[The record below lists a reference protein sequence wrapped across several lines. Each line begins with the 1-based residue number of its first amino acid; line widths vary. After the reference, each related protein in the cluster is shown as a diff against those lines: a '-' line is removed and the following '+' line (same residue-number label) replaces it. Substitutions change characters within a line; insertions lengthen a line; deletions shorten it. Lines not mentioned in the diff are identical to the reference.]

1 MEVKVG
7 RGDPTQATVQSG
19 IQGEGV
25 ESRVVLHKDWCLER
39 VSPRGPTAHEDDK
52 LCHTFRYASYRF
64 SLPISDK
71 TAPSATRDGRSLIA
85 IGCVEGL
92 WIGDSL
98 GPQCKY
104 PPHAA
109 AGWEFDAIS
118 YSLPPYT
125 PSSDDTTMHRT
136 RRVRDYPNTR
146 PQCLS
151 LPLYPAFLSQRDPLC
166 RTYVLMT

>member
-39 VSPRGPTAHEDDK
+39 VSSRGPAAHEDDK

-98 GPQCKY
+98 GPQCKH
-104 PPHAA
+104 PPTLQPDGSLTLYRTAFHRILPLRMIRQCTVLE
-109 AGWEFDAIS
+109 EFGIILILAHNVCLFRS
-118 YSLPPYT
+118 T
-125 PSSDDTTMHRT
+125 QPS
-136 RRVRDYPNTR
+136 YPNVI
-146 PQCLS
+146 PSAGPMCL
-151 LPLYPAFLSQRDPLC
+151 
-166 RTYVLMT
+166 